1 MAIDSLNYLG
11 KQKRKLT
18 LIFSV
23 VIFLII
29 LLFEISF
36 LTFKYIDTKNQ
47 ELARLKVPLNIIS
60 KDIQWNMMNR
70 MSEFSGIKKNW
81 NRWNNFIKRLKQDI
95 VVYDNLKNQI
105 IFSSLPDEMQSMEF
119 IDLMR
124 KSNRNSIE
132 YLQEHYYFV
141 KSINKN
147 IEIYSFSEDNFN
159 FTQALKEFFN
169 YALLWLIFSAG
180 LYFLW
185 YKFISYILNP
195 VEENIKDM
203 EQFIYNAWH
212 ELKTPIAVAKS
223 SLQLSK
229 ETKNYSESI
238 DESIS
243 ELNKMNQLIDSLIN
257 LSTISYKESTDTFKV
272 NDLVNDILKLYKPQI
287 ENRNLSIVF
296 NELTVLT
303 LTSNYEY
310 FKIMISNI
318 ISNAI
323 KYNKDGW
330 TITITLDKSYIK
342 IQDTGIWILQENQQ
356 NVFDRFYQVK
366 ESRNQDWFGI
376 WLSLVKKIVDIYW
389 WKLKLESTPDIWTT
403 ITILF

>member
-323 KYNKDGW
+323 KYNKDDW
-330 TITITLDKSYIK
+330 TITITLDKFYIK
-342 IQDTGIWILQENQQ
+342 IQDTGIWIPQENQQ